1 MQNIVWYNFGLF
13 LGPQGVRFRWGH
25 INKWFRIYRDIAC
38 MVGTKTIEKA
48 SAGISLASIFG
59 ITSVTIY
66 ANSPLS
72 TSDLVKSI
80 MLFRYQ
86 AKSLKL
92 VTVPESAQK
101 QAIVDNWTC
110 FEVSENQKIGSD
122 KKVIKVR
129 NHQNA
134 YLSNSCRSFE
144 QIRVNDRLCTISCTN
159 WPVHNVVRKHRK
171 QSREEQKACN
181 AKSQIQSKNNQ
192 GE

>member
-1 MQNIVWYNFGLF
+1 
-13 LGPQGVRFRWGH
+13 
-25 INKWFRIYRDIAC
+25 

-59 ITSVTIY
+59 ITSITIY

-101 QAIVDNWTC
+101 QAIVD
-110 FEVSENQKIGSD
+110 
-122 KKVIKVR
+122 
-129 NHQNA
+129 H
-134 YLSNSCRSFE
+134 
-144 QIRVNDRLCTISCTN
+144 
-159 WPVHNVVRKHRK
+159 
-171 QSREEQKACN
+171 
-181 AKSQIQSKNNQ
+181 
-192 GE
+192 